1 MLQNVRWKSSL
12 QALSA
17 VIILAI
23 FNLTLFIILS
33 YFEFSY
39 RLELLSNLDFFVCPH
54 NNSINQGMPVLE
66 KNYIFWHFFFWMVK
80 KMDEVPL

>member
-1 MLQNVRWKSSL
+1 MYVGKVHHRHSL
-12 QALSA
+12 LSA

-39 RLELLSNLDFFVCPH
+39 PIELLSNPDFFVCPH
-54 NNSINQGMPVLE
+54 NNSINQGMPV
-66 KNYIFWHFFFWMVK
+66 
-80 KMDEVPL
+80 